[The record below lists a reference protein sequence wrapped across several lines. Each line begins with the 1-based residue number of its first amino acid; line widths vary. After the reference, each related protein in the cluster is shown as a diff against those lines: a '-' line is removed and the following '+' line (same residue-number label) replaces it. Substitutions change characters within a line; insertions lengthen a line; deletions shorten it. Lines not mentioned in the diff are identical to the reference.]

1 MTKRFPTHPSD
12 ELLEEYV
19 FNRLEEARL
28 AEVEEH
34 LLICEACRNTVRTL
48 DAFIPSMKAEAAR
61 RPTESQHRQL
71 PIANR
76 IGVAATVALLLVA
89 LVVFRT
95 RPLDNPAPAEVILS
109 SIRGL
114 ESRAEA
120 PAGKPLQ
127 LNIEAPDLVSGQ
139 AYRIAVVDAAG
150 GVVWTGAAT
159 DAGGKISAQVPKRLA
174 SGMYWIRLY
183 DSEGRQLREFGM
195 SVK

>member
-1 MTKRFPTHPSD
+1 MTKRFPPHPSD
-12 ELLEEYV
+12 ELLEEY
-19 FNRLEEARL
+19 FFHRLVEAQV

-34 LLICEACRNTVRTL
+34 LLICEACRNAIREL

-95 RPLDNPAPAEVILS
+95 RPLDNPTPSEVMLS

-139 AYRIAVVDAAG
+139 AYRIAVADAAG

-195 SVK
+195 SAK

>member
-1 MTKRFPTHPSD
+1 VTKRFPTHPSD
-12 ELLEEYV
+12 ELLEEY
-19 FNRLEEARL
+19 FFHRLEESRL

-34 LLICEACRNTVRTL
+34 LLICEACRNTVLEL

-61 RPTESQHRQL
+61 PTETRRRNL

-76 IGVAATVALLLVA
+76 VGVAATFALLLVA

-114 ESRAEA
+114 ESRSEA

-127 LNIEAPDLVSGQ
+127 LNIEAPDLVSGHE
-139 AYRIAVVDAAG
+139 YRIAVVDAAG
-150 GVVWTGAAT
+150 RSVWTGTAT
-159 DAGGKISAQVPKRLA
+159 DAGGKILAQVPKRLI
-174 SGMYWIRLY
+174 SGVYWVRLY
-183 DSEGRQLREFGM
+183 DSKDRQLREFGM